1 MPALRRHRFAS
12 TARIRAAAGVCAGAI
27 GLLLAGSS
35 LLEAQSLRGSSASL
49 DIQNRIAREHDFTYI
64 ESPGQVRRFVS
75 AGYLVPVRA
84 NEDIDLH
91 AVSFPYTRPEAALFI
106 RRLGRQYR
114 AACGEKLVVT
124 SLTRPQTRQ
133 PRNAS
138 DRSVHPTGMAIDLRR
153 SNSRACRSWLEDVLV
168 SLEKMRVLEATRETR
183 PPHYH
188 VALFPRQYE
197 RYVAQRASN
206 SGDAEVDESRRTVRM
221 ANVSQGA
228 SGAERRGSAPATDG
242 DGAGEYRVRRG
253 DSLWTIAR
261 STGVTVDELRSL
273 NDLSTSRIYA
283 GQVLRLPSR
292 TP

>member
-1 MPALRRHRFAS
+1 MPASSRHRFAS
-12 TARIRAAAGVCAGAI
+12 RPGLHTCAWALGLVLAASAP
-27 GLLLAGSS
+27 
-35 LLEAQSLRGSSASL
+35 LEAQSLRGSAASL
-49 DIQNRIAREHDFTYI
+49 DIQNRIAREHDFTYL

-84 NEDIDLH
+84 NEDFDLH

-106 RRLGRQYR
+106 RRLARQYR

-133 PRNAS
+133 PHNAS
-138 DRSVHPTGMAIDLRR
+138 SRSVHPTGMAIDLRR
-153 SNSRACRSWLEDVLV
+153 SNSRACRAWLEDVLV

-188 VALFPRQYE
+188 VALFPQQYE
-197 RYVAQRASN
+197 RYVAGRIDASPSAADRARPAVRLAN
-206 SGDAEVDESRRTVRM
+206 APQDGAGATTRGAATARDGDES
-221 ANVSQGA
+221 
-228 SGAERRGSAPATDG
+228 
-242 DGAGEYRVRRG
+242 GEYRVRRG

-261 STGVTVDELRSL
+261 TTGVTVDELRAL

-283 GQVLRLPSR
+283 GQVLRLPTR
-292 TP
+292 AP